1 MKLYRK
7 KTIINFKIYI
17 NLDKSIM
24 KEKVQFNIKAIQT
37 DNGLECKKY
46 FDKYIYK
53 IKKIIHYF
61 KYILIVQQ
69 VMHI

>member
-1 MKLYRK
+1 MKLYKK

-53 IKKIIHYF
+53 IKK
-61 KYILIVQQ
+61 
-69 VMHI
+69 